1 MAVSN
6 QTKIALASSFDVG
19 VAKEIA
25 DNLDSAFGSSTISGG
40 ALDVTGGLV
49 KCAIVSASTGVT
61 STSGTV
67 TAASVQGTFAGTFS
81 TCVITANGI
90 VVPVLAS
97 DPSSPTEGQLY
108 YNTTSHKLKIR
119 VAAAW
124 ETITSA

>member
-25 DNLDSAFGSSTISGG
+25 DNLDSNFGSSSIVGGSLDVSSGG
-40 ALDVTGGLV
+40 ITCGT
-49 KCAIVSASTGVT
+49 ITSSAN
-61 STSGTV
+61 V
-67 TAASVQGTFAGTFS
+67 TAASGLVTGGTVVGTSAGTFS
-81 TCVITANGI
+81 TCIITANGI
-90 VVPVLAS
+90 IVPVLAS